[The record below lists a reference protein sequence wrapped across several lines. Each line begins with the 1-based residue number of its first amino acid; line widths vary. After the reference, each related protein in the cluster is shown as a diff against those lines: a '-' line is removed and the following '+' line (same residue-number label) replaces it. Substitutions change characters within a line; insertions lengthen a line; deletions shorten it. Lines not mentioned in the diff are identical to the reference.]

1 MNPDQQ
7 TMGDEQET
15 AGGELDVRHSDARY
29 LPKTLDPVITM
40 AAVQRYVES
49 ERYRSRRVL
58 LWTTGVFA
66 VVLLAVVALF
76 VVVGSVVL
84 RSNRETNEIV
94 GDVSRRAAAY
104 AVEMAEVSAKVG
116 QVQDLHRRT
125 QVALEEGES
134 ERHTES
140 RVLKH
145 DLERFSRWIAES
157 QQQDSGQL
165 QQLQDQLRKLD
176 KASAEREAEL
186 LALRKQ
192 YADLQE
198 TFRLAGPGAAAATPG
213 QRPEPSAGLQTV
225 PAVSNAAVPAVP
237 ASVVA
242 TPAPPAGQREI
253 RVMDL
258 PNGDRY
264 EGEFRNGLFNGWG
277 VYTYRSGDRYEGEFA
292 EDLKHGK
299 GTYTSSDGEKYV
311 GEFVKDRRQG
321 QGTLFL
327 KNGDRYVGSFENGL
341 PHGQGTMTYQN
352 GGRFSGDF
360 NHGQKHGA
368 GTFAYANGDK
378 YEGGFL
384 NDERNGQGTY
394 SFRDGA
400 VFVGTFKNGRRHGN
414 GRYRYAT
421 GEEYIGEFRDGK
433 KEGLGECIYPGGVK
447 VKGRWKDDS
456 FAGAVNE

>member
-1 MNPDQQ
+1 MD
-7 TMGDEQET
+7 GEQET
-15 AGGELDVRHSDARY
+15 VGGELDVRHSDARY

-58 LWTTGVFA
+58 LWTTGVFSA
-66 VVLLAVVALF
+66 VLLAVVALF
-76 VVVGSVVL
+76 VAVGSIML

-104 AVEMAEVSAKVG
+104 AVEMTEVSAKVG

-145 DLERFSRWIAES
+145 DLERFSRWIAEN
-157 QQQDSGQL
+157 QQQGSGQL
-165 QQLQDQLRKLD
+165 QQLQEKLSKLD

-192 YADLQE
+192 HADLQE
-198 TFRLAGPGAAAATPG
+198 LFRLAGQGSVAAAAAQKAETTTVI
-213 QRPEPSAGLQTV
+213 QAV
-225 PAVSNAAVPAVP
+225 PALSNAAAQVAAANVALTPVPP
-237 ASVVA
+237 S
-242 TPAPPAGQREI
+242 GQREI

-277 VYTYRSGDRYEGEFA
+277 VYTYRNGDRYEGEFA
-292 EDLKHGK
+292 DDLKHGK
-299 GTYTSSDGEKYV
+299 GTYTAADGEKYV

-341 PHGQGTMTYQN
+341 PQGQGTMTYQN

-368 GTFAYANGDK
+368 GTFTYANGDR
-378 YEGGFL
+378 YEGGFV

-394 SFRDGA
+394 SFRDGS
-400 VFVGTFKNGRRHGN
+400 VFVGTFKSGRRHGN

-447 VKGRWKDDS
+447 VKGRWKDDN